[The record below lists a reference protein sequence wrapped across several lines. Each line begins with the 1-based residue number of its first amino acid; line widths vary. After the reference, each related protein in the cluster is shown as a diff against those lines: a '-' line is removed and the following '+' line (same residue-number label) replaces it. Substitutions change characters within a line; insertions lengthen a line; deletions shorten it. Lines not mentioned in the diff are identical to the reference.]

1 VSHFST
7 CAYQLAL
14 FLGISE
20 GGMPMA
26 ITWLCRRTIL
36 LALLSTSLLKS
47 TIFLLLCIMI
57 TTSFGFMM
65 RPFSSHHSTS
75 SSSSSSSSSNSRVSL
90 LMRPN
95 KNNYGPTLSRNK
107 QSTMLFSTA
116 IIILYLFVKQSIR
129 WNTRIN
135 IFVI

>member
-1 VSHFST
+1 MSHFST

-36 LALLSTSLLKS
+36 LALPSTSLLKS
-47 TIFLLLCIMI
+47 TIFLLLCIMT

-75 SSSSSSSSSNSRVSL
+75 RSSRVAL

-95 KNNYGPTLSRNK
+95 KNNYGPTLSSNK

-129 WNTRIN
+129 WNIRID